1 MFPERIFI
9 IGYMC
14 SGKSSISRKLASRL
28 GYNSFDTDDLFEEK
42 YHVSVNDFFEK
53 YGEDYFRKF
62 EAEILRKTGD
72 LRKVVISTGGGTPC
86 YYDNMKWM
94 KDNGMTVFI
103 KVSPTTAYNR
113 LVTAKRKR
121 PLVNGKTS
129 EELMRYIETHYGSR
143 LSYYEQAELTVK
155 GENFNIEKLLEILD
169 A

>member
-113 LVTAKRKR
+113 LVTAKKR
-121 PLVNGKTS
+121 IITFLIKQIFVTVFDYFLFSGHKVTNILIWYNEK
-129 EELMRYIETHYGSR
+129 IKK
-143 LSYYEQAELTVK
+143 LSIQYFE
-155 GENFNIEKLLEILD
+155 
-169 A
+169 

>member
-121 PLVNGKTS
+121 PLKKVFPFSCYNALWLKAAVLRTGRVNSQGR
-129 EELMRYIETHYGSR
+129 ELQY
-143 LSYYEQAELTVK
+143 
-155 GENFNIEKLLEILD
+155 
-169 A
+169 